1 MANFY
6 GKFLLYSP
14 AVRWFPSV
22 AAARVAAPFPP
33 FTFSSPEPSQPFK
46 MAACRRAL
54 ALIEKSVRSHDV
66 VVFSKTTCSF
76 SILAKKILRDTG
88 VQDMKVYELERREDG
103 QQLQVEQGGTP
114 ICIVLEFYGY
124 VLLDGVG
131 FYSSRLTRGVS
142 FTSFGLENG
151 RGSRIYRH

>member
-1 MANFY
+1 
-6 GKFLLYSP
+6 
-14 AVRWFPSV
+14 
-22 AAARVAAPFPP
+22 
-33 FTFSSPEPSQPFK
+33 

-151 RGSRIYRH
+151 TGSRIYRHWCIKWERNLFRQPYLFLVQDVSVISGHWSGKGYESQFKV